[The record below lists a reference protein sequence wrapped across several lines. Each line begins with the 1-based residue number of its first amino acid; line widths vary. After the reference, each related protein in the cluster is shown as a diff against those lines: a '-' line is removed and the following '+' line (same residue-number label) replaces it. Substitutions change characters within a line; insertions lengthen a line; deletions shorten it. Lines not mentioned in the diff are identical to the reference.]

1 MVFLG
6 CKGNVVGGRDLR
18 LRQPSACHLSGPRR
32 AGQGPPL
39 HAEPKPAAIA
49 PSPKPYTPV
58 CRRMGWGDAGM
69 KRRVL
74 LREPIGVAL
83 ETLRAHQM
91 RSFLVLLGIILS
103 VSTLIVVVSL
113 ISGVNRYIAERVAN
127 LGSNVFLLTRF
138 PIITDVEEFVKA
150 NRRNKKVTWDDYA
163 ALSETM
169 KLPLRLG
176 VEQRTSAKVR
186 VGSQSLE
193 DCNIRG
199 VTANMGEIDPV
210 QPKDGRY
217 SSDGDD
223 QSRAMVTMTGR
234 DVAEKLFPNVDA
246 IGQQVLIDGRPF
258 QVVGIAK
265 PIGSVLGQSQD
276 NFAYIP
282 IQTYFKMYGSY
293 EGIWVNIQ
301 ARGAEWMDRT
311 QDEARALMRARRH
324 LSPNEKDNF
333 GIFDSAT
340 LMDLWKN
347 LTGVI
352 ATAMIG
358 VVSVFLVIGGV
369 VIMNVMLATV
379 TERTRE
385 IGIRKALGA
394 RHRDILL
401 QFLIEAAF
409 MAAVGGAIG
418 VGVAYGIAGLTTAT
432 TSVPMNVPIVAVL
445 LAEVISASV
454 GVFFGVY
461 PARRAASLQPIEAL
475 RQEL

>member
-1 MVFLG
+1 
-6 CKGNVVGGRDLR
+6 
-18 LRQPSACHLSGPRR
+18 
-32 AGQGPPL
+32 
-39 HAEPKPAAIA
+39 
-49 PSPKPYTPV
+49 
-58 CRRMGWGDAGM
+58 M

-74 LREPIGVAL
+74 LREPVIVAL
-83 ETLRAHQM
+83 ETLRAHKM
-91 RSFLVLLGIILS
+91 RSFLMLLGTILS
-103 VSTLIVVVSL
+103 VSTLIVVIAL
-113 ISGVNRYIAERVAN
+113 ISGVNRYIADRVAN

-138 PIITDVEEFVKA
+138 PIITDVEEYVKA
-150 NRRNKKVTWDDYA
+150 NRRNKKVTWDDYE
-163 ALSETM
+163 ALRANL
-169 KLPLRLG
+169 KLPERVG
-176 VEQRTSAKVR
+176 VELRTSGKVR

-199 VTANMGEIDPV
+199 VTANMVDIDIVTPA
-210 QPKDGRY
+210 DGRY
-217 SSDGDD
+217 ITEGDD
-223 QSRAMVTMTGR
+223 RSRALMAMIGQ
-234 DVAEKLFPNVDA
+234 DVATKLFPNVDA
-246 IGQQVLIDGRPF
+246 IGREILIDGRPF

-282 IQTYFKMYGSY
+282 IQTYFKMYGTQ
-293 EGIWVNIQ
+293 ETIWVNIQ

-394 RHRDILL
+394 RRRDILL
-401 QFLIEAAF
+401 QFLVEATV
-409 MAAVGGAIG
+409 MASVGGAIG
-418 VGVAYGIAGLTTAT
+418 VITAYAISGLTRAT
-432 TSVPMNVPIVAVL
+432 TSVPMSVPFTAVVI
-445 LAEVISASV
+445 AEAISAAV
-454 GVFFGVY
+454 GIFFGVY
-461 PARRAASLQPIEAL
+461 PAKKAASLSPIEAL
-475 RQEL
+475 RQEF

>member
-1 MVFLG
+1 
-6 CKGNVVGGRDLR
+6 
-18 LRQPSACHLSGPRR
+18 
-32 AGQGPPL
+32 
-39 HAEPKPAAIA
+39 
-49 PSPKPYTPV
+49 
-58 CRRMGWGDAGM
+58 M

-74 LREPIGVAL
+74 LREPVSVAL
-83 ETLRAHQM
+83 ETMRAHKL
-91 RSFLVLLGIILS
+91 RSFLMLLGIILS
-103 VSTLIVVVSL
+103 VSTLIVVIAL
-113 ISGVNRYIAERVAN
+113 ISGVNRYIADRVAN

-138 PIITDVEEFVKA
+138 PIITDVEEYVKA
-150 NRRNKKVTWDDYA
+150 NRRNKKVTWDDYE
-163 ALSETM
+163 ALRANM
-169 KLPLRLG
+169 KLAERVG
-176 VEQRTSAKVR
+176 VELRASGKVR
-186 VGSQSLE
+186 VGSQTLE

-199 VTANMGEIDPV
+199 VTANMVDIDIVTPT
-210 QPKDGRY
+210 DGRY
-217 SSDGDD
+217 ITEGDD
-223 QSRAMVTMTGR
+223 QSRALTTMIGQ
-234 DVAEKLFPNVDA
+234 DVATKLFPNVDP
-246 IGQQVLIDGRPF
+246 IGREILIDGRPF

-282 IQTYFKMYGSY
+282 IQTYFKIYGTQ
-293 EGIWVNIQ
+293 ETIWVNIQ
-301 ARGAEWMDRT
+301 ARGAEWMERT

-324 LSPNEKDNF
+324 LSPNETDNF

-394 RHRDILL
+394 RPSDILL
-401 QFLIEAAF
+401 QFLVEAAV
-409 MAAVGGAIG
+409 MAAAGGAIG
-418 VGVAYGIAGLTTAT
+418 VMAAYAISGLTRAL
-432 TSVPMNVPIVAVL
+432 TSVPMSVPFTAVVI
-445 LAEVISASV
+445 AEMISAAV
-454 GVFFGVY
+454 GIFFGVY
-461 PARRAASLQPIEAL
+461 PAKKAASLPPIEAL